1 MKPAGRARILTA
13 RPRETGAGRVSLRP
27 ASVADASRLAEI
39 ARAAYEHYVERIG
52 GPPRPMVADYAE
64 VVDRGG
70 VVVAEAGDV
79 VVGMILVERTE
90 EGFLIDYLAV
100 DPDHQGRGIGRAL
113 LVHAEDQARRAGQDS
128 LYLYT
133 HELMSEN
140 LKLYAR
146 LGYEECE
153 RRNHGGAILVYMRKQ
168 LG

>member
-1 MKPAGRARILTA
+1 
-13 RPRETGAGRVSLRP
+13 
-27 ASVADASRLAEI
+27 
-39 ARAAYEHYVERIG
+39 
-52 GPPRPMVADYAE
+52 MVDDYAE

-70 VVVAEAGDV
+70 VVVAEDGDR
-79 VVGMILVERTE
+79 VVGLVVATSTG
-90 EGFLIDYLAV
+90 EGFLIDNLSV

-113 LVHAEDQARRAGQDS
+113 LAQAEDQARRAGHDS

-146 LGYEECE
+146 LGYEEYD
-153 RRNHGGAILVYMRKQ
+153 RRDHGGAILVYMRKQ